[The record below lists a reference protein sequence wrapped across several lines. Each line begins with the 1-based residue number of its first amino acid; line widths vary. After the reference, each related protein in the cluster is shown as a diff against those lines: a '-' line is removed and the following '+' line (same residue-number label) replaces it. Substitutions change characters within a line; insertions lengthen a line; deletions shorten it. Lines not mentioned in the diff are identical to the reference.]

1 MIATLH
7 DAVLQVLTY
16 VVPFLGILMAI
27 VFVHELGHFL
37 AGRWCGIEVKTFSL
51 GFGRVLWSFHDRHG
65 TRWQLAAIP
74 LGGYVK
80 FAEDSNAASVATGKQ
95 PSPGSAGGAFHNSAL
110 WKRVVVVAAGP
121 LANFVFATLIYALLN
136 FAFGSREFP
145 SRIGSVAPDSPAA
158 RAGLKAGDV
167 ITAIDGSRV
176 VHFRDVERLIEAA
189 GTNLITVTAERAG
202 KTIAVDVTPRMSE
215 KPAELGVRVKVAEIG
230 IKRYVPTLVGNVPA
244 EFPAAKAGIKVGDRI
259 TAVDGVAVDSYDDL
273 VAIIFKSADKQL
285 RLSVERA
292 GTTLQISVTPI
303 RWQAKDEN
311 GKIVVRGRLGVGAAR
326 PEARRLGLINSVA
339 HGLRETGVNIAQT
352 MSGIRDLFTSRNA
365 TEQMGGP
372 ILMAE
377 ATAEVV
383 QLGLEPMLMWMA
395 LLSAN
400 LGFFNLLPIP
410 VLDGGHLAFYALE
423 AIRRRPLSARVHAV
437 GYRLGFAFIIGLMV
451 YINMSDLL
459 RLGRRL
465 M

>member
-121 LANFVFATLIYALLN
+121 LANFVFAALIYALLN

-202 KTIAVDVTPRMSE
+202 KTIAVDVTPRMGE
-215 KPAELGVRVKVAEIG
+215 KACRAWRQGESRRDRHQALRAHAGRQRTGRVPGCESRHQG
-230 IKRYVPTLVGNVPA
+230 RRPHYCRGRSC
-244 EFPAAKAGIKVGDRI
+244 GR
-259 TAVDGVAVDSYDDL
+259 
-273 VAIIFKSADKQL
+273 QL
-285 RLSVERA
+285 RRSRRDHLQECRQAAQAERRA
-292 GTTLQISVTPI
+292 RRHDASDFRHAHPVASQ
-303 RWQAKDEN
+303 
-311 GKIVVRGRLGVGAAR
+311 GRERQDRRPGPARRRCRAPRSPPVGVDRLRRAR
-326 PEARRLGLINSVA
+326 PPRNRRQHRTNDVR
-339 HGLRETGVNIAQT
+339 H
-352 MSGIRDLFTSRNA
+352 
-365 TEQMGGP
+365 P
-372 ILMAE
+372 
-377 ATAEVV
+377 
-383 QLGLEPMLMWMA
+383 
-395 LLSAN
+395 
-400 LGFFNLLPIP
+400 
-410 VLDGGHLAFYALE
+410 
-423 AIRRRPLSARVHAV
+423 RPLHLKERNRA
-437 GYRLGFAFIIGLMV
+437 
-451 YINMSDLL
+451 D
-459 RLGRRL
+459 GRPDP
-465 M
+465 